1 MLNFN
6 LLIFMILVIEMNFKM
21 ACIDMIKKAIFLE
34 KYSSQ
39 SQNGNSEYLYI
50 ITYFL
55 SIIKI
60 DVADFGDV

>member
-1 MLNFN
+1 
-6 LLIFMILVIEMNFKM
+6 MILVIEMDFKM
-21 ACIDMIKKAIFLE
+21 ACTDMFKKAIF
-34 KYSSQ
+34 YSSQ

-55 SIIKI
+55 SVIKI